1 MPVVIVINS
10 IDVTW
15 ELLDQVD
22 DINSQEETSKSDF
35 TEEQIAFTTKTICS
49 DIYAQFSLGTDV
61 MRWDGRHDTHCRRW
75 ALVDHE
81 LIKWEV

>member
-49 DIYAQFSLGTDV
+49 DIYAQFSLGTDDV
-61 MRWDGRHDTHCRRW
+61 MRWDGRHDTNT
-75 ALVDHE
+75 AGGDHE